1 MTIVYTVNINILI
14 ICGHIMSEELYQLK
28 HYLNAINY
36 QKDDLMITED
46 EFWEKKYPAYIV
58 NKVLSAFPDTLLYV
72 NEMNRLHHLDKRLQF
87 QFFLNSI
94 RPKKRFAKWLRS
106 SKIKNLEYVKEYY
119 GYNNEKEKQAL
130 DILDD
135 EQIEH
140 IKRIINRGG
149 KHGRVG
155 VDSRPNARGNAK

>member
-1 MTIVYTVNINILI
+1 MLDLRLYTKVSGEVENI
-14 ICGHIMSEELYQLK
+14 MYELK
-28 HYLNAINY
+28 DYLNAINH
-36 QKDDLMITED
+36 KKEDLMASDD
-46 EFWEKKYPAYIV
+46 EFWEKKYPAFIV
-58 NKVLSAFPDTLLYV
+58 NKALSAFPDCILYV
-72 NEMNRLHHLDKRLQF
+72 NEMNRLHHLDKSLQF

-94 RPKKRFAKWLRS
+94 RPKKRFSKWLRS

-119 GYNNEKEKQAL
+119 GYNNEKAKQAL

-155 VDSRPNARGNAK
+155 MDSRVNARGDVK

>member
-1 MTIVYTVNINILI
+1 MLDLRLYTKVSGEVENI
-14 ICGHIMSEELYQLK
+14 MYELK
-28 HYLNAINY
+28 DYLNAINH
-36 QKDDLMITED
+36 KKEDLMASDD

-58 NKVLSAFPDTLLYV
+58 NKALSAFPDCILYV
-72 NEMNRLHHLDKRLQF
+72 NEMNRMHYLDKRLQF

-94 RPKKRFAKWLRS
+94 RPKKRFSKWLRS

-119 GYNNEKEKQAL
+119 GYNNEKAKQAL

-155 VDSRPNARGNAK
+155 VDSRVNARGDVK

>member
-1 MTIVYTVNINILI
+1 MY
-14 ICGHIMSEELYQLK
+14 ELK
-28 HYLNAINY
+28 DYLNAIN
-36 QKDDLMITED
+36 QNKKDLMDSED

-58 NKVLSAFPDTLLYV
+58 NKALSAFPDTIAYA
-72 NEMNRLHHLDKRLQF
+72 NEMNRLCHLDKRLQF

-94 RPKKRFAKWLRS
+94 RPKKRFSKWLRS
-106 SKIKNLEYVKEYY
+106 TKIKNLEYVKEYY
-119 GYNNEKEKQAL
+119 GYNNEKARQAL

-149 KHGRVG
+149 KHGRAG
-155 VDSRPNARGNAK
+155 VDS

>member
-1 MTIVYTVNINILI
+1 MD
-14 ICGHIMSEELYQLK
+14 G
-28 HYLNAINY
+28 
-36 QKDDLMITED
+36 ED

-58 NKVLSAFPDTLLYV
+58 NKALSAFPDTIVYV
-72 NEMNRLHHLDKRLQF
+72 NEMNRLCHLDKRLQF

-94 RPKKRFAKWLRS
+94 RPKKRFSKWLRS
-106 SKIKNLEYVKEYY
+106 TKIKNLEYVKEYY
-119 GYNNEKEKQAL
+119 GYNNEKARQAL

-149 KHGRVG
+149 KHGRAG
-155 VDSRPNARGNAK
+155 VDS

>member
-1 MTIVYTVNINILI
+1 MLDLRLYTKVSGEVENI
-14 ICGHIMSEELYQLK
+14 MYELK
-28 HYLNAINY
+28 DYLNAINH
-36 QKDDLMITED
+36 KKEDLMASDD
-46 EFWEKKYPAYIV
+46 EFWEKKYPAFIV
-58 NKVLSAFPDTLLYV
+58 NKALSAFPDCILYV
-72 NEMNRLHHLDKRLQF
+72 NEMNRLHHLDKSLQF

-94 RPKKRFAKWLRS
+94 RPKKRFSKWLRS

-119 GYNNEKEKQAL
+119 GYNNEKAKQAL

-155 VDSRPNARGNAK
+155 VDSRVNARGDVK

>member
-1 MTIVYTVNINILI
+1 MVSWPRTGENNISQRNR
-14 ICGHIMSEELYQLK
+14 IMYELK
-28 HYLNAINY
+28 DYLNAINH
-36 QKDDLMITED
+36 KKEDLMAGED
-46 EFWEKKYPAYIV
+46 EFWEKKYPAYII
-58 NKVLSAFPDTLLYV
+58 NKALSAFPETLLYA

-94 RPKKRFAKWLRS
+94 RPKKRFSKWLRS

-119 GYNNEKEKQAL
+119 GYNNEKARQAL

-140 IKRIINRGG
+140 IKRIIYRGG

-155 VDSRPNARGNAK
+155 VDSRFNARGDVE

>member
-1 MTIVYTVNINILI
+1 MLDLRLYTKVSGEVENI
-14 ICGHIMSEELYQLK
+14 MYELK
-28 HYLNAINY
+28 DYLNAINH
-36 QKDDLMITED
+36 KKEDLMASDD
-46 EFWEKKYPAYIV
+46 EFWEKKYPAFIV
-58 NKVLSAFPDTLLYV
+58 NKALSAFPDCILFV
-72 NEMNRLHHLDKRLQF
+72 NEMNRMHHLDKRLQF

-94 RPKKRFAKWLRS
+94 RPKKRFSKWLRS

-119 GYNNEKEKQAL
+119 GYNNEKAKQAL

-155 VDSRPNARGNAK
+155 MDSRVNARGDVK